1 VQGSYL
7 TEGNIPRQN
16 PQLSNLVILPS
27 RPIIRGGLWPA
38 LIYLTCPVFLFNSSR
53 KKVMKLLAE
62 ELRWTKS
69 LRRPARTSRL

>member
-1 VQGSYL
+1 
-7 TEGNIPRQN
+7 
-16 PQLSNLVILPS
+16 
-27 RPIIRGGLWPA
+27 
-38 LIYLTCPVFLFNSSR
+38 VFLFNSSR